1 MQAYFF
7 FIPHTKKMGGGAGQ
21 KKYWRGSNKIQGG
34 VVLKNIFFGGGGQRK
49 CVWRSQKINLGR
61 EVSQNNWKEGINF
74 LAYQTLASY
83 KAQAMLNNMRS

>member
-1 MQAYFF
+1 
-7 FIPHTKKMGGGAGQ
+7 MGGGRV
-21 KKYWRGSNKIQGG
+21 K
-34 VVLKNIFFGGGGQRK
+34 KNIGGGQIKFRGEWSLKTFFWGRGGQRK

-83 KAQAMLNNMRS
+83 KA